1 VRGVARVAAVA
12 AVLGTLLGAA
22 GAPADLIPPE
32 VQQAFD
38 QDALSFIHRIA
49 DNGGGSPN
57 VYEDADRITN
67 ITAVHAFTPEFL
79 RGEKTDIVY
88 TATGEWIGTVQA
100 GFSSIGTVTVTWYSM
115 VEAPTVTAFDG
126 DADLGG
132 ALDEVTGAQLIID
145 PRLSAAFAVY
155 GDTIGPLNAGA
166 TAFLPAPVSLDEFQA
181 MLTARADEGGS
192 TATPPWMYAVGIGA
206 LALVVLG
213 IGIAAVWLPVRRRT
227 VTPPGR

>member
-1 VRGVARVAAVA
+1 VRGSVRVAAVVV
-12 AVLGTLLGAA
+12 VLGTLLGAVA
-22 GAPADLIPPE
+22 APADLIPPE

-38 QDALSFIHRIA
+38 QEALSFIHRIA
-49 DNGGGSPN
+49 DNGEGGPN
-57 VYEDADRITN
+57 VYEDADRIAN

-132 ALDEVTGAQLIID
+132 ALDEVTGATLVID
-145 PRLSAAFAVY
+145 PRSGAAFAVY
-155 GDTIGPLNAGA
+155 GDTIGPLNAA
-166 TAFLPAPVSLDEFQA
+166 SAELLPAPESIEDFQPTIA
-181 MLTARADEGGS
+181 ARSDEGGS